1 VVLAAGAGALE
12 FALGQ
17 REVLWPGVPV
27 LYTGVEEEALAGLHV
42 PAGVTGVARQ
52 LATDETLRMALQ
64 LHPDTRRVAFISG
77 TGAVDRSYE
86 VVARSA
92 LARVTGDLEH
102 IDLVGLSVGDTADR
116 LAALPDHTVVLGVAI
131 FRDGTGRSI
140 RGTETMRLFAQRSRA
155 PIFSTH
161 SLLLGTGVVGGW
173 VTDFPEM
180 GRQTGRMVAAVLARP
195 PGAPPPPPIVHPARP
210 VVDEQ
215 QLERW
220 HVPESRLPPQTTVL
234 FRELSHWR
242 RYRGTIAGVAAA
254 LLVESFLIAFLLV
267 ERRRRRAAE
276 AESRANQ
283 ERIAHINRL
292 GTIAELS
299 GSLAHELNGPLGAI
313 VNNARA
319 AGKFLRREE
328 PDVKEVLASLA
339 DIEGAADRASQV
351 IRRVRSV
358 LRKEGFRPQRLDVA
372 SVVEDAVRLVQS
384 EAMRRR
390 ATVEVA
396 VAAELPPVN
405 GDEVLLLQ
413 VLLNLLLNALDAVAE
428 MPAGQRSVTVRAAA
442 LGRTVEL
449 AVSDSGTG
457 IPLSAL
463 EGVFE
468 PFFTT
473 KPQGLGMGLAICR
486 SIAQAHGGRVAA
498 GNRPG
503 GGSILRLSLPV
514 APAGQDAA
522 AVQA

>member
-1 VVLAAGAGALE
+1 
-12 FALGQ
+12 
-17 REVLWPGVPV
+17 
-27 LYTGVEEEALAGLHV
+27 
-42 PAGVTGVARQ
+42 
-52 LATDETLRMALQ
+52 MA
-64 LHPDTRRVAFISG
+64 
-77 TGAVDRSYE
+77 
-86 VVARSA
+86 
-92 LARVTGDLEH
+92 
-102 IDLVGLSVGDTADR
+102 
-116 LAALPDHTVVLGVAI
+116 
-131 FRDGTGRSI
+131 
-140 RGTETMRLFAQRSRA
+140 
-155 PIFSTH
+155 
-161 SLLLGTGVVGGW
+161 GGW